1 MNSNTFS
8 EEIRRYLAL
17 FQQWAW
23 LLALSTVVGAG
34 VAYLISVR
42 MTPIYRANAKVLI
55 NEAPATKGTD
65 YSSVLMSGRLAQ
77 TYSQILTTQ
86 RVLNKVI
93 QVSDLKISLEQLRAA
108 IDVQP
113 VQDTQLIEINFENP
127 DPAFSAKILNQL
139 VDVFIQENQNMQA
152 NRFSESKEN
161 LSIQL
166 EEIDR
171 RIQQENDALGLLGA
185 SAEYA
190 DERARLEAALTQNRQ
205 IYSSLLL
212 SYEQVRLS
220 EAQSISSLF
229 PVEKARIPTKPVRPR
244 VLLNTILAAGLGFL
258 IGIGIAFLIEALDD
272 SLKTSEDVQKYLG
285 LSVLGYVSHHEK
297 QVKIVAAD
305 EPRSPV
311 SEAFRALRT
320 NLRFASVD
328 RPVSSILVTSP
339 SPGDGK
345 STVAVNLGVVLAQL
359 GKQVTIIDGDLRR
372 PNVHRMMGVQN
383 RTGVS
388 SLFVQPDTQLQN
400 VLLDTRVQGL
410 RILTSGEIPPNPS
423 ELLGSERFRKILEG
437 VKELSEIVVIDSPP
451 LMAVTDSAVLAPHV
465 DGVILVIKPGSTHLA
480 AAQEAVEQLRRVGA
494 NLLGVVLNEVD
505 ISRSRYKYYRYHG
518 YDNNYDYSDEKGA
531 KNGFRLKREK
541 AEKGA

>member
-1 MNSNTFS
+1 MKSNSFS
-8 EEIRRYLAL
+8 DEARRYLTL

-23 LLALSTVVGAG
+23 LLALCTILAAG
-34 VAYLISVR
+34 VAYLVSVR
-42 MTPIYRANAKVLI
+42 MTPIYRASAKVLI
-55 NEAPATKGTD
+55 NEAPATKSTD
-65 YSSVLMSGRLAQ
+65 YSSVLTSGRLAQ
-77 TYSQILTTQ
+77 TYSQILITQ

-93 QVSDLKISLEQLRAA
+93 QVSDLNISVEELRDA

-113 VQDTQLIEINFENP
+113 VRETQLIEIHFENP
-127 DPAFSAKILNQL
+127 DPALSAKALNQL
-139 VDVFIQENQNMQA
+139 VEIFIQENQNMQA

-161 LSIQL
+161 LSSQL
-166 EEIDR
+166 EEIDL
-171 RIQQENDALGLLGA
+171 RIRQENDALNQLGD
-185 SAEYA
+185 SPENT
-190 DERARLEAALTQNRQ
+190 DERARLEATLTQNRQ

-212 SYEQVRLS
+212 SFEQVRLA

-229 PVEKARIPTKPVRPR
+229 PVEKARIPKDPVSPR
-244 VLLNTILAAGLGFL
+244 VLLNTILAASIGFL
-258 IGIGIAFLIEALDD
+258 IGFGIAFLIEALDD

-285 LSVLGYVSHHEK
+285 LSVLGYVSHHDK

-328 RPVSSILVTSP
+328 RPVKSILVTSP
-339 SPGDGK
+339 SPADGK

-372 PNVHRMMGVQN
+372 PNVHKMMGLSN
-383 RTGVS
+383 RAGVT
-388 SLFVQPDTQLQN
+388 SLFVQSDTQLAE
-400 VLLDTRVQGL
+400 VLLDTRVERL

-423 ELLGSERFRKILEG
+423 ELLGSERFRKILAS
-437 VKELSEIVVIDSPP
+437 VKELSDVVIIDSPP

-465 DGVILVIKPGSTHLA
+465 DGVILVIKPGSTNLA
-480 AAQEAVEQLRRVGA
+480 ASQEAVEQLRRVGA
-494 NLLGVVLNEVD
+494 NMLGVVLNEVD

-518 YDNNYDYSDEKGA
+518 YDNSYLYSDEKDE
-531 KNGFRLKREK
+531 KNGFRLKRDK